1 MSDIDKKI
9 VEFILNEENRDDVE
23 YAYLYSIGEYGWQ
36 RLSSGNVVY
45 ISPPKPSAEECG
57 RALRSMLS
65 KIKDM

>member
-1 MSDIDKKI
+1 MRDIYKEV

-45 ISPPKPSAEECG
+45 ISPPKPSPEECG
-57 RALRSMLS
+57 KALRSILS
-65 KIKDM
+65 RIK

>member
-9 VEFILNEENRDDVE
+9 VEFMLNEENRDEVE

-45 ISPPKPSAEECG
+45 VSPPKPSPEECG
-57 RALRSMLS
+57 KALRSVLDR
-65 KIKDM
+65 IK

>member
-1 MSDIDKKI
+1 MRDIYKEV

-45 ISPPKPSAEECG
+45 ISPPKSSPEECG
-57 RALRSMLS
+57 KALRSILS
-65 KIKDM
+65 RIK